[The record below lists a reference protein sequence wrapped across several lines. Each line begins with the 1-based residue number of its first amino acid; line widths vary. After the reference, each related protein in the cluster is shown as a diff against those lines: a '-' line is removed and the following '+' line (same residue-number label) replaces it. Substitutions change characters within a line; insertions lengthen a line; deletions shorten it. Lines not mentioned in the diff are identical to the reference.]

1 MWILQFLPFWIFYTI
16 LFVGVIVFAS
26 TYLIKFIPIPAIYL
40 YKTPLQIIS
49 MFLIVIGVYMSGS
62 IANENSWLLKVKDLE
77 IKVAQAEA
85 KSQEVNVKIVEK
97 FITKTQIVREK
108 GAEIVRYVDKEIVKY
123 DSKCEVPK
131 EAISVINKA
140 AESISK

>member
-131 EAISVINKA
+131 EAISAINKA

>member
-62 IANENSWLLKVKDLE
+62 IANENLWLLKVKDLE